1 MKTVKC
7 QELLSK
13 EESLDDAQN
22 VVKETV
28 PEVTAPKSIAPELR
42 IRISNAIKAIKSL
55 GGEVTGFDAGNATD
69 EELQEELQALTEQYK
84 RLKTSKGTKK

>member
-1 MKTVKC
+1 M
-7 QELLSK
+7 
-13 EESLDDAQN
+13 
-22 VVKETV
+22 KETV

-69 EELQEELQALTEQYK
+69 EEL
-84 RLKTSKGTKK
+84 